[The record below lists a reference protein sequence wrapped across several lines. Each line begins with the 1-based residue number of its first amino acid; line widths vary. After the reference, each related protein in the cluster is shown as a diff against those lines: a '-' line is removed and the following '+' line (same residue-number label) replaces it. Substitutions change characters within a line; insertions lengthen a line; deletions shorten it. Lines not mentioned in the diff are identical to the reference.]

1 MSSALYQQLLDLAVG
16 GVLASA
22 MLVLWRRT
30 LRAVVRVLAAQGVCV
45 AAVAVLIGAYSDDVE
60 VVVVA
65 ALILVVKGVV
75 VPRVLRRAIAASG
88 ESREI
93 QPLVNVAAS
102 LLTAAAITLVVYA
115 TTRDV
120 VALAPSPTSQAL
132 PIGIAVVLIGFFVLT
147 TRRKAVSQTV
157 GFVLVDNGITL
168 VALLATAGIPFV
180 VELGASLDLLLA
192 VVILQVLAARMQLKF
207 GATDLDQLRELRD

>member
-45 AAVAVLIGAYSDDVE
+45 AAVAVLIGSYSKDLE
-60 VVVVA
+60 LVVVG
-65 ALILVVKGVV
+65 ALILVVKGIV
-75 VPRVLRRAIAASG
+75 VPRVLRRAIASSG

-102 LLTAAAITLVVYA
+102 LLTAAAMTLVVYA
-115 TTRDV
+115 TTRDL

-147 TRRKAVSQTV
+147 TRRKAVSQVV

>member
-1 MSSALYQQLLDLAVG
+1 MSDALYQQLLDLAVG
-16 GVLASA
+16 GVLAAA

-45 AAVAVLIGAYSDDVE
+45 AAVAVLIGIYSDDVE
-60 VVVVA
+60 LVVVG
-65 ALILVVKGVV
+65 ALILVVKGIV
-75 VPRVLRRAIAASG
+75 VPRVLRRAIAAG

-192 VVILQVLAARMQLKF
+192 VVILRVLAARMQLKF

>member
-1 MSSALYQQLLDLAVG
+1 MSNLRYQQLLDLAVG
-16 GVLASA
+16 GVLAAA

-30 LRAVVRVLAAQGVCV
+30 LRSVVRVLAAQGVCV
-45 AAVAVLIGAYSDDVE
+45 AAVAVLIGVHGDDIE
-60 VVVVA
+60 LVVVGAV
-65 ALILVVKGVV
+65 IVVVKGVV
-75 VPRVLRRAIAASG
+75 VPRVLRRAVVTSG
-88 ESREI
+88 EPREI

-102 LLTAAAITLVVYA
+102 LLTAAAITLLVYA
-115 TTRDV
+115 TTLDV
-120 VALAPSPTSQAL
+120 VALAPSPTSRAL
-132 PIGIAVVLIGFFVLT
+132 PIGLAVVLIGFFVLT
-147 TRRKAVSQTV
+147 TRRKAVSQVV

-180 VELGASLDLLLA
+180 VELGASLDLLIA